1 MVTDIDFLSIGAS
14 VGAGGIGGFLMGYF
28 VKKMIKVVIFIAG
41 AFVALLAFLQY
52 RGIIEVNWDMLENQ
66 AETAMASLP
75 NSTSAVNGTAL
86 GGLGDQLAATI
97 SNVGIPLTG
106 SFAAG
111 FTLGF
116 VKG

>member
-1 MVTDIDFLSIGAS
+1 MVDIDFLSIGAS
-14 VGAGGIGGFLMGYF
+14 IGAGGVGGFLIGYF
-28 VKKMIKVVIFIAG
+28 VKKMIKVVLFIAG
-41 AFVALLAFLQY
+41 AFVAALAFMEY
-52 RGIIEVNWDMLENQ
+52 RGIIEVNWDILENQ
-66 AETAMASLP
+66 METTVANLP
-75 NSTSAVNGTAL
+75 NGTSAVVNGTAL
-86 GGLGDQLAATI
+86 GGFGDQLATTL